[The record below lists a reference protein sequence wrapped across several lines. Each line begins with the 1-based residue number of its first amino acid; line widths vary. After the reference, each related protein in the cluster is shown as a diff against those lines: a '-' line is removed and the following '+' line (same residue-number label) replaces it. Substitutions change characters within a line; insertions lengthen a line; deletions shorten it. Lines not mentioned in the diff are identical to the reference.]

1 MGLEGPKKR
10 FWLPLL
16 LLQAAPL
23 TRGDLNQIQ
32 PFLGMSMK
40 ITVRMAKMISD
51 THILET
57 LMMMIVPLPGDISR
71 MVVIPNV

>member
-32 PFLGMSMK
+32 PFFGMSMK
-40 ITVRMAKMISD
+40 ITVRMAKMISEV
-51 THILET
+51 HILET
-57 LMMMIVPLPGDISR
+57 DDDDDDCPATR
-71 MVVIPNV
+71 